1 MMGDFVLLTT
11 LSFRTLH
18 IWFTFVNINIMF
30 DDSFKLCLVVAD
42 LVAITETI
50 RNDVPACLAD
60 RLDLAVKTIREV
72 LENVQ

>member
-1 MMGDFVLLTT
+1 M
-11 LSFRTLH
+11 S
-18 IWFTFVNINIMF
+18 

-42 LVAITETI
+42 LIAITELI
-50 RNDVPACLAD
+50 RDDVPACLAD

>member
-1 MMGDFVLLTT
+1 MSGFVLLTT
-11 LSFRTLH
+11 LSFGTLH
-18 IWFTFVNINIMF
+18 MQFTFIDISIMF
-30 DDSFKLCLVVAD
+30 DSSFKLCLVVAD
-42 LVAITETI
+42 LIAITETI

>member
-1 MMGDFVLLTT
+1 MLLTT

-18 IWFTFVNINIMF
+18 LQFTIVSINIMF

>member
-1 MMGDFVLLTT
+1 MLLAA

-18 IWFTFVNINIMF
+18 MQFTFININIMF

-42 LVAITETI
+42 LVAIAETI
-50 RNDVPACLAD
+50 RNDVPACLVD
-60 RLDLAVKTIREV
+60 RIDLAVKTIREV

>member
-1 MMGDFVLLTT
+1 
-11 LSFRTLH
+11 
-18 IWFTFVNINIMF
+18 MF

-72 LENVQ
+72 LECAVIL